1 MLVLYCKVLLL
12 YFLAMGLAWR
22 VGFES
27 IYAHPTPFYALWMPV
42 FPGEIGAWPM
52 LLWQFPALFLMLA
65 SLVMLT
71 VILPKL
77 PGFGD
82 SHGMYLPRNPLGRFG
97 GPVDLIPAV
106 SARWFLA
113 ALVLF
118 AILFACAIAMV
129 RGGPDGIS
137 QAFNRQQ
144 YEYIGDIGKTSS
156 IRTLFGNYPA
166 VQSYLSLH
174 ARAAPP
180 GPIALLW
187 LLSCVIGREPLP
199 MSLAVVIIGALGIIP
214 LYYWVRE
221 IASERIATLV
231 CLLYTVIPSIALFTA
246 TCTEITFMP
255 FLFATL
261 WCFDLAISPRERRHP
276 CRLRISARLSTLDHR
291 GIRYAIAAG
300 LGFALLSIL
309 KFTLLGVGAYFAF
322 AGLWRLKDPSTRR
335 QVFQTAALML
345 TAFLAFHLVLWAWSG
360 FDVFTCFT
368 QAKWHFDRDQYALD
382 QITPRFP
389 GLYYRLLNP
398 LTWFYFAGIPV
409 SLLFL
414 RQLWKPAP
422 ETRARFIVFALT
434 LFMFNLLYLGRGEG
448 ERSALYVFP
457 FLAIP
462 AAAALDAITAR
473 AASYTPIIV
482 TLAFL
487 AFQTWL
493 TETLFYTYW

>member
-12 YFLAMGLAWR
+12 YFLGMGLAWR
-22 VGFES
+22 LGFES

-42 FPGEIGAWPM
+42 FPGETGAWPM
-52 LLWQFPALFLMLA
+52 LLWQFPALSLMLA
-65 SLVMLT
+65 SLVVLT

-77 PGFGD
+77 PGFAD
-82 SHGMYLPRNPLGRFG
+82 LPLTQHPRYLWGRFDHWMG
-97 GPVDLIPAV
+97 AHPPVP
-106 SARWFLA
+106 ARWFLA
-113 ALVLF
+113 GLVLF
-118 AILFACAIAMV
+118 AILFACAIAMI

-137 QAFNRQQ
+137 QAFQRQQ

-187 LLSCVIGREPLP
+187 LLSYVIGRDPLP

-221 IASERIATLV
+221 IASERIATLA
-231 CLLYTVIPSIALFTA
+231 CLLYTVIPSIALFTT

-261 WCFDLAISPRERRHP
+261 WCFDRAISPRERRHP
-276 CRLRISARLSTLDHR
+276 CRLRICASLSTLDHR
-291 GIRYAIAAG
+291 GLRYAIAAG
-300 LGFALLSIL
+300 VGFGLLSIL
-309 KFTLLGVGAYFAF
+309 KFTLLGVGVYFAF
-322 AGLWRLKDPSTRR
+322 VGLWLLKDPATRGR
-335 QVFQTAALML
+335 VIQTAALML

-368 QAKWHFDRDQYALD
+368 QAKWHFERDQYALD

-398 LTWFYFAGIPV
+398 FTWFYFAGIPV

-462 AAAALDAITAR
+462 AAAALDTIFAR
-473 AASYTPIIV
+473 TASYTPIV
-482 TLAFL
+482 ATLAFL
-487 AFQTWL
+487 VHQTWL

>member
-1 MLVLYCKVLLL
+1 MLVLYAKALLL
-12 YFLAMGLAWR
+12 YFLAMGLAWC

-42 FPGEIGAWPM
+42 FSGELGLGTI
-52 LLWQFPALFLMLA
+52 LLWQLPALFLALA
-65 SLVMLT
+65 TLFILLA
-71 VILPKL
+71 ILPKL
-77 PGFGD
+77 PGFTDFPLTQG
-82 SHGMYLPRNPLGRFG
+82 PRNLWGRFEDWAG
-97 GPVDLIPAV
+97 ALPAV
-106 SARWFLA
+106 PARWFLA
-113 ALVLF
+113 GLVLF
-118 AILFACAIAMV
+118 AILFACAIAMI

-187 LLSCVIGREPLP
+187 LLSYVIGREPLP
-199 MSLAVVIIGALGIIP
+199 MSLAVVVIGALGIIP
-214 LYYWVRE
+214 LFYWVRE
-221 IASERIATLV
+221 IASERIAALA

-255 FLFATL
+255 FLFGTL
-261 WCFDLAISPRERRHP
+261 WCFDRAIHPRERRHP
-276 CRLRISARLSTLDHR
+276 SRPPLPGSPSTFDHG
-291 GIRYAIAAG
+291 GIGYALAAG
-300 LGFALLSIL
+300 FGFGLLSIL
-309 KFTLLGVGAYFAF
+309 KFTLLGVGAYFALV
-322 AGLWRLKDPSTRR
+322 GLWLLKDPATRGR
-335 QVFQTAALML
+335 VFQTAALML
-345 TAFLAFHLVLWAWSG
+345 AAFLAFHLALWWWSG

-368 QAKWHFDRDQYALD
+368 RAKWHFDRDQYALD

-389 GLYYRLLNP
+389 GFYYRLLNP

-414 RQLWKPAP
+414 RQLWNPAP
-422 ETRARFIVFALT
+422 ETRARFIIFALT

-473 AASYTPIIV
+473 TASCTPIIAP
-482 TLAFL
+482 LAFL